1 MTGQA
6 TDSLAWSCQM
16 PERKDAQESYAKTE
30 RSANRLHNR
39 EGLGEA

>member
-1 MTGQA
+1 MTAQA
-6 TDSLAWSCQM
+6 TDSMALSCQM
-16 PERKDAQESYAKTE
+16 PERKGAQESYVKTE

>member
-6 TDSLAWSCQM
+6 TDSLAWSCSL
-16 PERKDAQESYAKTE
+16 PERKDAQESYVKTE
-30 RSANRLHNR
+30 RFANSINNR